1 MNVEKTEYIVFDQ
14 HSENDFTLV
23 NDIHINECKVVKY
36 LGLMVGHKLFFSED
50 IDCLKKKVSKQIN
63 DMYKSKIILPLQHR
77 KMFANAVVL
86 PVFDYLDI
94 IYCRACKGKR
104 SYQDILL
111 CKKIANIALDIMN
124 VL

>member
-1 MNVEKTEYIVFDQ
+1 MQSSQIPRFN
-14 HSENDFTLV
+14 
-23 NDIHINECKVVKY
+23 
-36 LGLMVGHKLFFSED
+36 GHK

-63 DMYKSKIILPLQHR
+63 EMYKSKIILPLQHR

-94 IYCRACKGKR
+94 IYRRACKGKL
-104 SYQDILL
+104 SCQDIILY
-111 CKKIANIALDIMN
+111 KKIANIALVIMS